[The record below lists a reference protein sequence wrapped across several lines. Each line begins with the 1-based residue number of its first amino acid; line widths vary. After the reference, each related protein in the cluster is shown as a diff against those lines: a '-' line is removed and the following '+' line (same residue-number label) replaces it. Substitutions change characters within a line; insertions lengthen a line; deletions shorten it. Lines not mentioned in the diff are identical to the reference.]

1 MAPLDRVAVLSDVH
15 CNLTALEAVL
25 ADLDACGVH
34 GTYLEGVL
42 DNAEPAPFGI
52 QFVRVPLTSSRRS
65 LVAEASEMPEATAYA
80 IELRTGL
87 YRGYQEASR
96 NV

>member
-1 MAPLDRVAVLSDVH
+1 VAVRSDVH
-15 CNLTALEAVL
+15 GNLTALEAVL

-42 DNAEPAPFGI
+42 DNSKPAPFGI
-52 QFVRVPLTSSRRS
+52 QFVRVPFDTEQAIA
-65 LVAEASEMPEATAYA
+65 VAEASEMPEATAYA

-87 YRGYQEASR
+87 YRGSR
-96 NV
+96 RRAGTSSRPCG